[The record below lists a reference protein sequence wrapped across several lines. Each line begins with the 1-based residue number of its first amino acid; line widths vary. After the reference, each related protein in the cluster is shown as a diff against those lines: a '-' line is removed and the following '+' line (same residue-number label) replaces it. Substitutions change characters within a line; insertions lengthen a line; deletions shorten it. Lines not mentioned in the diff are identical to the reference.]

1 MAERHRRRDDVE
13 FADETVVSVMV
24 GVQSEREYP
33 AETGVRA
40 GELAGGECVMR
51 VRFEPRIFQTIWS
64 QTIWGCFFYE
74 ALCCLMRS
82 GSVTKPRLMSHA
94 LNGEMNVLSTPAKS
108 G

>member
-51 VRFEPRIFQTIWS
+51 VRFEPRIRHEPQ
-64 QTIWGCFFYE
+64 
-74 ALCCLMRS
+74 
-82 GSVTKPRLMSHA
+82 PRQ
-94 LNGEMNVLSTPAKS
+94 
-108 G
+108 

>member
-40 GELAGGECVMR
+40 GELA
-51 VRFEPRIFQTIWS
+51 
-64 QTIWGCFFYE
+64 
-74 ALCCLMRS
+74 AN
-82 GSVTKPRLMSHA
+82 A
-94 LNGEMNVLSTPAKS
+94 
-108 G
+108 

>member
-51 VRFEPRIFQTIWS
+51 VRFEPRIRHEPHLRQ
-64 QTIWGCFFYE
+64 
-74 ALCCLMRS
+74 
-82 GSVTKPRLMSHA
+82 
-94 LNGEMNVLSTPAKS
+94 
-108 G
+108 